1 MYHMARSPRPPCP
14 RAEPL
19 MPPKPGD
26 DDRQS
31 RNYCESR
38 RRRRR
43 CTIARRSSPRTRR
56 MISFGNFFRVSRPA
70 GNPLLQRQ
78 RASPRGRPNGGVTRV
93 VMHIRARPAP
103 ARCPAR
109 DPRAAAT
116 SAAHRYRGRFLRPIG
131 EPGGGRCAL
140 RLFRT
145 RPCRPAESG
154 GRAPG
159 ARRGGG
165 TRAAC
170 SVAAASRQLA
180 TNGCTRRESKSAAF
194 LTLRPRA

>member
-1 MYHMARSPRPPCP
+1 MHD
-14 RAEPL
+14 RASVVAA
-19 MPPKPGD
+19 D
-26 DDRQS
+26 
-31 RNYCESR
+31 
-38 RRRRR
+38 
-43 CTIARRSSPRTRR
+43 AR

-78 RASPRGRPNGGVTRV
+78 RASRRAVARTAASRGSSCTY
-93 VMHIRARPAP
+93 AP
-103 ARCPAR
+103 ARRPPGAR
-109 DPRAAAT
+109 PGIRAPRRR

-194 LTLRPRA
+194 LTLKPRA